1 MQPPPS
7 HCHKCQSL
15 LVVPRSCVT
24 HLLVS
29 LAHGWG
35 SSCDTVTS
43 GCTSET
49 SDEEGTQHAKRTKM
63 ERGSATKSHGR
74 SLKRGH
80 GHTSERG
87 CDQTPERGCGQTPER
102 RRGHT
107 PERGRG
113 HTSERG
119 LAHTLGRGQGVS
131 QSMKHTPLLILFLEV
146 TAWHYSHKSF
156 LNSYIIE
163 CYLCMLEK

>member
-1 MQPPPS
+1 M
-7 HCHKCQSL
+7 C
-15 LVVPRSCVT
+15 
-24 HLLVS
+24 
-29 LAHGWG
+29 WG

-49 SDEEGTQHAKRTKM
+49 SDEEGTQHAKRRKM

-80 GHTSERG
+80 GHTPEHERG
-87 CDQTPERGCGQTPER
+87 HTFERGCGQTPER

-107 PERGRG
+107 PEHGHG
-113 HTSERG
+113 HTPERG
-119 LAHTLGRGQGVS
+119 LAHTLGHGRGVS
-131 QSMKHTPLLILFLEV
+131 QSMKHTPLLILFHSHIRAYLKF